1 MTRRES
7 VLQSH
12 EAQLSA
18 DSVVPTVDQQ
28 DFDGY
33 RLLQEQ
39 GHITGHSRPLL
50 RLHLNG
56 FKHF

>member
-12 EAQLSA
+12 EAQLCA
-18 DSVVPTVDQQ
+18 DSVVLTVDQQ
-28 DFDGY
+28 DFEGY

-39 GHITGHSRPLL
+39 GHITGHSGPLL
-50 RLHLNG
+50 RLHLNS